1 MTSRP
6 DAWPGPV
13 GRRVR
18 AHWWSI
24 QPPPPAGR
32 ISARRA
38 YAEVLLVF
46 AAFFAGSVVAG
57 GETLAG
63 RYPPPSGS
71 WAIFTPATISELGTS
86 VLAILVVILLCGRRG
101 ITPRSLG
108 LSWPRK
114 GDGTAGAA
122 QTLRI
127 GVWAVLALLAGGA
140 VTTALAMGDKLG
152 QPAHQDASYL
162 IYAVGAAVTAGIV
175 EEMVVLAFVVTTLRQ
190 AARPLPEIAAVA
202 VLLRCSYHDY
212 YGLGVLGI
220 AVWATVFVWLFLRTG
235 SILPLIV
242 VHIAWDA
249 NIFLGQRW
257 HVIPLVSANVV
268 LLLFVIAGITWLAD
282 IRTRTLSGQSPLG
295 AMPVR
300 TPPVN
305 TPPAA
310 RPPVADEPP
319 LRLHCGYEHPG
330 RLPRLAGQRRCRRGT
345 DLRRGRRGALARRGP
360 GIQPAAEHAVAG
372 AVRA

>member
-1 MTSRP
+1 MTSQSG
-6 DAWPGPV
+6 AWPGPV
-13 GRRVR
+13 GRPAR
-18 AHWWSI
+18 AHWWSA

-46 AAFFAGSVVAG
+46 AAFFAASVVAG

-71 WAIFTPATISELGTS
+71 WAIFSPATISELGTS
-86 VLAILVVILLCGRRG
+86 ALAILVVILLSARRG
-101 ITPRSLG
+101 ITARSLG

-114 GDGTAGAA
+114 GDGTQGVA
-122 QTLRI
+122 QSLRI

-140 VTTALAMGDKLG
+140 VTTALAMGNKLG

-190 AARPLPEIAAVA
+190 AARPLPEIVLVA

-220 AVWATVFVWLFLRTG
+220 AVWATVFIWLFLRTG

-249 NIFLGQRW
+249 SIFLGQRW
-257 HVIPLVSANVV
+257 HAIPLASASVY
-268 LLLFVIAGITWLAD
+268 LLLFVVATLTWLGDFRA
-282 IRTRTLSGQSPLG
+282 RSLARPAPLDG
-295 AMPVR
+295 MLVTAPR
-300 TPPVN
+300 AAGPLTTGPLTTGPL
-305 TPPAA
+305 TTGPPAVGPPA
-310 RPPVADEPP
+310 TGPPATGPPVAEEPP
-319 LRLHCGYEHPG
+319 LRLG
-330 RLPRLAGQRRCRRGT
+330 
-345 DLRRGRRGALARRGP
+345 
-360 GIQPAAEHAVAG
+360 QPAGLGPSPRWERSRCAAAAAVTG
-372 AVRA
+372 

>member
-1 MTSRP
+1 MTSQP
-6 DAWPGPV
+6 GSWPGPV
-13 GRRVR
+13 GRPVRV
-18 AHWWSI
+18 HWWSI

-32 ISARRA
+32 IPARRA

-46 AAFFAGSVVAG
+46 AAFFAASVVAG

-86 VLAILVVILLCGRRG
+86 VLAILVVILLSARRG
-101 ITPRSLG
+101 ITRRSLG
-108 LSWPRK
+108 LGWPRK

-122 QTLRI
+122 QSLRI

-140 VTTALAMGDKLG
+140 VTSALAMGDRLG

-190 AARPLPEIAAVA
+190 AARPLPEIVLVA

-212 YGLGVLGI
+212 YGLGVIGI
-220 AVWATVFVWLFLRTG
+220 AVWATVFIWLFLRTG

-257 HVIPLVSANVV
+257 HAIPLVSANGY
-268 LLLFVIAGITWLAD
+268 LLLFVVAGLTWLGDVRA
-282 IRTRTLSGQSPLG
+282 RSAARQAPLEG
-295 AMPVR
+295 MPVAA
-300 TPPVN
+300 
-305 TPPAA
+305 PPAA
-310 RPPVADEPP
+310 VPPATGAAVTEVTDEPP
-319 LRLHCGYEHPG
+319 VRL
-330 RLPRLAGQRRCRRGT
+330 
-345 DLRRGRRGALARRGP
+345 D
-360 GIQPAAEHAVAG
+360 QPAGLLPERLGQLPLGDLPDRVLRERG
-372 AVRA
+372 QDVDGPRALE

>member
-1 MTSRP
+1 VADSGEMTSRP

-13 GRRVR
+13 GRPAR
-18 AHWWSI
+18 AHWWST
-24 QPPPPAGR
+24 QPPPPAGP

-38 YAEVLLVF
+38 YTEVLLVF
-46 AAFFAGSVVAG
+46 AAFFAASIVAG

-71 WAIFTPATISELGTS
+71 WAIFIPATISELGTS
-86 VLAILVVILLCGRRG
+86 VLAILVVILLSARRG

-114 GDGTAGAA
+114 GDGSQGAA
-122 QTLRI
+122 QSLRI

-140 VTTALAMGDKLG
+140 VTSALAMGDKLG
-152 QPAHQDASYL
+152 QPAHQNASYL
-162 IYAVGAAVTAGIV
+162 IYTVGAAVTAGIV

-190 AARPLPEIAAVA
+190 AARPLPEIVLVA

-220 AVWATVFVWLFLRTG
+220 AVWATVFVWMFLRTG
-235 SILPLIV
+235 SVLPLVV
-242 VHIAWDA
+242 VHIAWDS

-257 HVIPLVSANVV
+257 HALPLVSANVY

-282 IRTRTLSGQSPLG
+282 LRARNLG
-295 AMPVR
+295 RQPSLGGMPVV
-300 TPPVN
+300 TPTAEPL
-305 TPPAA
+305 PG
-310 RPPVADEPP
+310 PPVADEPP
-319 LRLHCGYEHPG
+319 RRLDQNGRYENPG
-330 RLPRLAGQRRCRRGT
+330 RLPRLARRR
-345 DLRRGRRGALARRGP
+345 
-360 GIQPAAEHAVAG
+360 
-372 AVRA
+372 

>member
-1 MTSRP
+1 VSDSGEITSRS

-13 GRRVR
+13 GRPPR

-46 AAFFAGSVVAG
+46 AAFFAASVVAG

-71 WAIFTPATISELGTS
+71 WAIFTPATISELGMS
-86 VLAILVVILLCGRRG
+86 VLAILVVILLSARRG

-114 GDGTAGAA
+114 GDGSQGAA
-122 QTLRI
+122 QSLRI

-152 QPAHQDASYL
+152 QPAHQNASYL
-162 IYAVGAAVTAGIV
+162 IYTVGAAVTAGIV

-190 AARPLPEIAAVA
+190 AARPLPEIVAVA

-212 YGLGVLGI
+212 YGLGVVGI
-220 AVWATVFVWLFLRTG
+220 AIWATVFIWLFLRTG

-242 VHIAWDA
+242 VHIAWDS

-257 HVIPLVSANVV
+257 RAIPLASANVY
-268 LLLFVIAGITWLAD
+268 LLLFVIAAITWLAD
-282 IRTRTLSGQSPLG
+282 LRARSIGRQG
-295 AMPVR
+295 
-300 TPPVN
+300 
-305 TPPAA
+305 PPAGLPVA
-310 RPPVADEPP
+310 APPVADEPP
-319 LRLHCGYEHPG
+319 R
-330 RLPRLAGQRRCRRGT
+330 RLA
-345 DLRRGRRGALARRGP
+345 
-360 GIQPAAEHAVAG
+360 AAGGLEQNCG
-372 AVRA
+372 L

>member
-1 MTSRP
+1 MTSQP
-6 DAWPGPV
+6 DVWPGPV
-13 GRRVR
+13 GRPAR
-18 AHWWSI
+18 AHWWSV

-46 AAFFAGSVVAG
+46 AAFFAASIVAG

-86 VLAILVVILLCGRRG
+86 VLAVLVVILLSARRG
-101 ITPRSLG
+101 VTPRSLG

-114 GDGTAGAA
+114 GDGTPGAA
-122 QTLRI
+122 QSLRI

-140 VTTALAMGDKLG
+140 VTTALAMGSKLG

-162 IYAVGAAVTAGIV
+162 IYAVGAAVTAGVV

-190 AARPLPEIAAVA
+190 AARPLPEIAVVA

-220 AVWATVFVWLFLRTG
+220 SVWATVFVWLFLRTG

-257 HVIPLVSANVV
+257 HAIPLAGANVY
-268 LLLFVIAGITWLAD
+268 LLLFVLAAITWLAD
-282 IRTRTLSGQSPLG
+282 VRARGPGLQAPLAG
-295 AMPVR
+295 
-300 TPPVN
+300 PPLAG
-305 TPPAA
+305 PPLAG
-310 RPPVADEPP
+310 PPVADEPP
-319 LRLHCGYEHPG
+319 LRLDQQ
-330 RLPRLAGQRRCRRGT
+330 A
-345 DLRRGRRGALARRGP
+345 
-360 GIQPAAEHAVAG
+360 
-372 AVRA
+372 AVRPERSRVTRAGP